1 MATVVRRASFCARAV
16 VARRINAKTTV
27 NGLKDSFMANSSV
40 MTINGA
46 CPILIDA
53 KHAIIVAEPPWNWQ
67 AVLTPR
73 PLGERRGLDILA
85 PRSGQ
90 MNLARSFKAG

>member
-1 MATVVRRASFCARAV
+1 V
-16 VARRINAKTTV
+16 
-27 NGLKDSFMANSSV
+27 ANSSV

-53 KHAIIVAEPPWNWQ
+53 KHAIIVAEAAWNWQ
-67 AVLTPR
+67 AILTPR

-90 MNLARSFKAG
+90 MNFARSFKAG